1 MSSVACIYF
10 EGNDSKVAL
19 FTKENGVMK
28 LVKGESLDTSFAFTE
43 SKADKKNQNLSSK
56 SEIFGIE
63 MISEDMN
70 TFNRSYLQKLNEFF
84 VGEDISK
91 CKFIPVLTEPGVY
104 YQKIRE
110 SKDLANLNITPNGK
124 IDKTIDFVDLADG
137 NKLAVYPSGQSNYLT
152 AIDSLARMNNR
163 KFLKIESVKCAE
175 ISLAN
180 FIARRINVTPNEISL
195 IVYIGKDYSKIIFL
209 KGNRLFHVGSTLSVG
224 KNSFNSHRVL
234 VSKVLLEMEHAG
246 VNSLGRFII
255 TGEDDSENIQTE
267 IQKSFPDS
275 QVSHFKIKD
284 VEIGYIDKFS
294 SLSSF
299 IVPTSAAEEYF
310 DQIENNKKG
319 IDLLPNYV
327 REQQKPFHL
336 DWHGYTLIVLIL
348 LSISYFAYTAFS
360 NSVLGTAMQNE
371 INRLVRIQEQNKEA
385 VAKINSYENKIK
397 NVGQTKTIL
406 EQLSRGAG
414 VLTKQMYKLSGFT
427 ESTENIWIRQMSYR
441 NQDNLK
447 IDGYTLNRKNARKL
461 SDSYNSALLENV
473 IYDPI
478 KDTRYFK
485 FSISA
490 GTVIQGNKNAPKN

>member
-10 EGNDSKVAL
+10 EGNDSKIAL
-19 FTKENGVMK
+19 FTKENGVLK
-28 LVKGESLDTSFAFTE
+28 LVKGESLDTSLAFTE
-43 SKADKKNQNLSSK
+43 SKADKKSKSLSSH

-84 VGEDISK
+84 VSEDISK
-91 CKFIPVLTEPGVY
+91 CKFIPVLTEPGIY

-110 SKDLANLNITPNGK
+110 SKDLANLNIRPNGK

-180 FIARRINVTPNEISL
+180 FIARRIQVSPNEISL
-195 IVYIGKDYSKIIFL
+195 IVYIGKEYSKIIFL

-234 VSKVLLEMEHAG
+234 VSKILLEMEHAG

-255 TGEDDSENIQTE
+255 TGEDDSEDLQLGIK
-267 IQKSFPDS
+267 KSFPDS
-275 QVSHFKIKD
+275 QVSIFRIKD
-284 VEIGYIDKFS
+284 VEIGFIDNFS
-294 SLSSF
+294 NSSSF
-299 IVPTSAAEEYF
+299 VIPISAAEEYF
-310 DQIENNKKG
+310 DQIESNKKG

-327 REQQKPFHL
+327 REQQKAFHL
-336 DWHGYTLIVLIL
+336 DWHGYTLILLIL
-348 LSISYFAYTAFS
+348 LSISYFIYTAVS
-360 NSVLGTAMQNE
+360 NSILGTTMQNE
-371 INRLVRIQEQNKEA
+371 INRLVRIQEQNKET

-397 NVGQTKTIL
+397 NVGQTKIIL
-406 EQLSRGAG
+406 EQLSKGAG
-414 VLTKQMYKLSGFT
+414 VLNKQMYKLSGFT
-427 ESTENIWIRQMSYR
+427 ENTENIWIRHMSYR

-447 IDGYTLNRKNARKL
+447 IEGYTLNRKNARKL

-478 KDTRYFK
+478 KNTRYFK

-490 GTVIQGNKNAPKN
+490 GSIIQGDKNASQN